1 MADTTTPH
9 TADPDNGTYWHGT
22 LDQAEIVRLDA
33 MHNGIKNYF
42 DGKIFLAPLADPRAI
57 LDIGTGSGIWAI
69 ECAQNFPDAKVTAV
83 DINPMLPRPVPSNF
97 QFQQLDILA
106 DSLPWEAGSFDVV
119 HVRFLLVHLPEPQ
132 RVLERIAKLV
142 KPGGWLLIEEVSLAK
157 ETKGDAPTVRTGF
170 ELVYKFWESN
180 GQVPAVGSKLESWL
194 RQTGTFS
201 EVNVHEAIATFGSQ
215 VSSGGLSLTLKNS
228 WRRSLTGKTHPGL
241 LALGYTPEFK
251 ERLSEEY
258 DASEWQHDCPVFCV
272 WAQRSV

>member
-1 MADTTTPH
+1 
-9 TADPDNGTYWHGT
+9 
-22 LDQAEIVRLDA
+22 
-33 MHNGIKNYF
+33 
-42 DGKIFLAPLADPRAI
+42 
-57 LDIGTGSGIWAI
+57 
-69 ECAQNFPDAKVTAV
+69 
-83 DINPMLPRPVPSNF
+83 
-97 QFQQLDILA
+97 
-106 DSLPWEAGSFDVV
+106 
-119 HVRFLLVHLPEPQ
+119 
-132 RVLERIAKLV
+132 
-142 KPGGWLLIEEVSLAK
+142 LAK

-215 VSSGGLSLTLKNS
+215 VSSGTRLAAPTPTLLMGRLGGLSLTLKNS